1 MTLQSE
7 RIPGVLW
14 LAQQL
19 HSLNEIPYTRRGR
32 ISDAVSALNKEL
44 DGTHL
49 KVRWN
54 TDAEIWTLVETM
66 PAETMSQKIAAIR
79 LAVEAKDQDVEHI
92 TELVQDFNAHEE
104 YRYMVS
110 IVESPSTGR
119 TEIIPMEK

>member
-14 LAQQL
+14 LVQQL
-19 HSLNEIPYTRRGR
+19 HALNEIPYTRRDR
-32 ISDAVSALNKEL
+32 IADAVNALNQEL

-54 TDAEIWTLVETM
+54 TDAEIWTYVETM
-66 PAETMSQKIAAIR
+66 PGSTMSQKIAAIW
-79 LAVEAKDQDVEHI
+79 LAVGEQTQDVARI